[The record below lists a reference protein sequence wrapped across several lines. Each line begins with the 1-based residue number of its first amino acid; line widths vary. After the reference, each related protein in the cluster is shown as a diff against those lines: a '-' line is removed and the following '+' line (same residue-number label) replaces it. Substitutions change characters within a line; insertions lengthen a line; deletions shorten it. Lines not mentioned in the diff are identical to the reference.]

1 MIIFLSLKT
10 FTKNSLAHGG
20 GGGVASLPVI
30 YGGSSYGGYLA
41 HLIAKI
47 APWHAQAI
55 LDNSCSP
62 LPQLDYI
69 VGRELGNDQSELTT
83 YDGDLMIRLYSK
95 TFWTCDANSKYC
107 FTPAHYKIRSL
118 LNTEHLKIQSEYAKD
133 TLFISYHSAH
143 DEFGTAKDKE
153 KLYELYKAL
162 DFKAK
167 LHLIKDEKEL
177 DKKFIRSLNH
187 SLGMSDSGLFRKELP
202 TILEQFRTK
211 VFTQRQGEI
220 SYPCGNKIFTFKDEG
235 EKFLLE
241 IS

>member
-1 MIIFLSLKT
+1 MLISR
-10 FTKNSLAHGG
+10 
-20 GGGVASLPVI
+20 GGGVASLPII
-30 YGGSSYGGYLA
+30 YGGNSYGGYLA

-47 APWHAQAI
+47 APWHCQAI

-62 LPQLDYI
+62 LPQLNYI
-69 VGRELGNDQSELTT
+69 VGRELNNEAELTT
-83 YDGDLMIRLYSK
+83 FDRDLKIKLFCK
-95 TFWTCDANSKYC
+95 TFWNCDANSKYC

-118 LNTEHLKIQSEYAKD
+118 LNAEHLKIQAKYAKD
-133 TLFISYHSAH
+133 TLFISYHSAY

-153 KLYELYKAL
+153 KLYELYRAL
-162 DFKAK
+162 GFKAK

-177 DKKFIRSLNH
+177 DKKFIRSLKH

-202 TILEQFRTK
+202 FILEKFK
-211 VFTQRQGEI
+211 GKNFTQRQGEI
-220 SYPCGNKIFTFKDEG
+220 SYPCGDKIFTFKDEG

>member
-1 MIIFLSLKT
+1 M
-10 FTKNSLAHGG
+10 
-20 GGGVASLPVI
+20 
-30 YGGSSYGGYLA
+30 
-41 HLIAKI
+41 
-47 APWHAQAI
+47 
-55 LDNSCSP
+55 
-62 LPQLDYI
+62 PQLNYI
-69 VGRELGNDQSELTT
+69 VGRELGQGDATT
-83 YDGDLMIRLYSK
+83 LDKDLNIKLFCK
-95 TFWTCDANSKYC
+95 TFWNCDANSKHC

-118 LNTEHLKIQSEYAKD
+118 LNAEHLKIQAKYAKD

-153 KLYELYKAL
+153 KLYKLYETL
-162 DFKAK
+162 GLKAK

-177 DKKFIRSLNH
+177 DKKFIRSLSH

-202 TILEQFRTK
+202 AILEQFRTK

-220 SYPCGNKIFTFKDEG
+220 SYPCGDKIFTFKDEG

>member
-1 MIIFLSLKT
+1 
-10 FTKNSLAHGG
+10 
-20 GGGVASLPVI
+20 SLPVI
-30 YGGSSYGGYLA
+30 YGGGSYGGYLA

-47 APWHAQAI
+47 APWHCQAI

-62 LPQLDYI
+62 LPQLNYI
-69 VGRELGNDQSELTT
+69 VGRELGQGDATTLDKDLNIELFC
-83 YDGDLMIRLYSK
+83 K

-107 FTPAHYKIRSL
+107 FTQEHYKIRSL
-118 LNTEHLKIQSEYAKD
+118 LNAEHLKIQAKYAKD

-143 DEFGTAKDKE
+143 DEFGTADDKE
-153 KLYELYKAL
+153 KLYELYRAL
-162 DFKAK
+162 GFKVK

-177 DKKFIRSLNH
+177 DKKFIRSLKH

-220 SYPCGNKIFTFKDEG
+220 SYPCGDKIFTFKDEG

>member
-1 MIIFLSLKT
+1 MFDRDLKIKL
-10 FTKNSLAHGG
+10 F
-20 GGGVASLPVI
+20 
-30 YGGSSYGGYLA
+30 
-41 HLIAKI
+41 
-47 APWHAQAI
+47 
-55 LDNSCSP
+55 C
-62 LPQLDYI
+62 
-69 VGRELGNDQSELTT
+69 
-83 YDGDLMIRLYSK
+83 K
-95 TFWTCDANSKYC
+95 TFWNCDANSKHC

-118 LNTEHLKIQSEYAKD
+118 LNAEHLKIQAKYAKD

-143 DEFGTAKDKE
+143 DEFDTADDKE
-153 KLYELYKAL
+153 KLYKLYETL
-162 DFKAK
+162 GLKAK

-177 DKKFIRSLNH
+177 DKKFIRNLGH

-220 SYPCGNKIFTFKDEG
+220 SYPCGDKIFTFKDEG